1 MAKARLTMSCR
12 SDASAEVI
20 LPLFCSRVIWLSALR
35 RMASILAM
43 FSTMPEVVV
52 VRAGTTRVSVVLYTV
67 TVQLADRPPTAVV
80 QVMTVLPT
88 PRARTV
94 PSAPIVAT
102 FVLLLFQVTARL
114 AFAGE
119 MVGTS
124 VVESFCPRKIC
135 GLGSEMARGVLASA
149 TVSVMLAETVDF
161 FFE

>member
-1 MAKARLTMSCR
+1 M
-12 SDASAEVI
+12 
-20 LPLFCSRVIWLSALR
+20 
-35 RMASILAM
+35 
-43 FSTMPEVVV
+43 
-52 VRAGTTRVSVVLYTV
+52 
-67 TVQLADRPPTAVV
+67 
-80 QVMTVLPT
+80 
-88 PRARTV
+88 

-124 VVESFCPRKIC
+124 VVESFWPRKIC